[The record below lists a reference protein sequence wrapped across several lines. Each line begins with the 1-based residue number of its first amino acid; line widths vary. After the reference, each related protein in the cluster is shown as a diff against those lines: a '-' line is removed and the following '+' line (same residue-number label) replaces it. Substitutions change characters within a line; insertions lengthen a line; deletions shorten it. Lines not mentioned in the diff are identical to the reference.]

1 MIEFKHAQPV
11 QWLLALA
18 VAAVSLWLP
27 DVALAQTSPFS
38 TGATSFQTN
47 FLTIMTPIAVVAV
60 MGLGAAAM
68 FGRISWGWAIGGVAG
83 IVLVFGAPQIVTWVR
98 GMFSV

>member
-1 MIEFKHAQPV
+1 MEFKHSVSAH
-11 QWLLALA
+11 LLFALV
-18 VAAVSLWLP
+18 VACVGCWLP
-27 DVALAQTSPFS
+27 DVAFAQTSPFS